1 MKFRV
6 DSKKTKVRYT
16 PGSSSGRQQ
25 KNAISERKT
34 NKLGPREV
42 ANLNRTSSVHNS
54 LTADKPFGGVHGNCA
69 DRVFAEMLGNLEY
82 QADFVT
88 LNLES
93 THDGR
98 KFSVKLDVDDGS
110 NNLSNFAIH

>member
-1 MKFRV
+1 MDRKSRRRG
-6 DSKKTKVRYT
+6 D
-16 PGSSSGRQQ
+16 GSALIDGFSDDVHDASQSSTADG
-25 KNAISERKT
+25 
-34 NKLGPREV
+34 
-42 ANLNRTSSVHNS
+42 NLNRTSSVHNS